1 MMRIGIELSL
11 AGSTLVAALIPWLI
25 NGALLSILLV
35 IGVGRRVHFECLT
48 RVLLSFGLF
57 PYFIFAF
64 VIFALFPS
72 DSYFLGLKVYV
83 PQTVCAVL
91 TCAFPCV
98 YAASVRFAA
107 LDPRLRDLAFLCGP
121 TSHYTRSQVLL
132 PLSADAYVMA
142 IKTAWPIS
150 VLVILLFEWG
160 RGEGGL
166 GALIQ
171 GTISTREYIDIFRLI
186 ALIALVSALPYWAL
200 DRCEKLVRRRLALD
214 SIDLYPSGAQRAK
227 TVEFDRGRGLR
238 PATCYAGS
246 AVAFLIAWQSL
257 FALTSYE
264 PSQSFTPARFVEEL
278 YRVALEGRL
287 GYPNFPRMLAG
298 ALTHSIEL
306 ALLGAVCGTIFAAVS
321 GYIAGRW
328 RVVDAFMAALI
339 HLSQAVPIFIYIPLL
354 LLAFPKWGVALGVV
368 ISVTFFRAYEFIRA
382 ELAAAATS
390 WKELVR
396 LSGSGSIG
404 VTWRKLRAVD
414 ARLGLHATRNAFVL
428 VFPYSILGAVV
439 ADLFLNLNGLGWL
452 VSQYARGD
460 VFVTLVVC
468 LIMLLLATAGELF
481 ARWVQNYVPSLR

>member
-1 MMRIGIELSL
+1 MIQVGNELIL
-11 AGSTLVAALIPWLI
+11 AGSTLLAALIPWLI
-25 NGALLSILLV
+25 NAALLSILLV
-35 IGVGRRVHFECLT
+35 TSVTRRVHFECLS
-48 RVLLSFGLF
+48 RFLLSFGLF

-72 DSYFLGLKVYV
+72 DSYFLGVKLYI

-98 YAASVRFAA
+98 YAASARFAA
-107 LDPRLRDLAFLCGP
+107 LDPRLRDLAILCGP
-121 TSHYTRSQVLL
+121 ASHFTRSRILL
-132 PLSADAYVMA
+132 PVSADAYVMA
-142 IKTAWPIS
+142 IKTAWPIT

-166 GALIQ
+166 GMLIQ
-171 GTISTREYIDIFRLI
+171 GTISTRDYIDIFRLV
-186 ALIALVSALPYWAL
+186 ALIALASAVPYWAL

-214 SIDLYPSGAQRAK
+214 SIDLYPSGAQRPKAAD
-227 TVEFDRGRGLR
+227 FDRGGGPR
-238 PATCYAGS
+238 PATCYAS
-246 AVAFLIAWQSL
+246 SILAFLFVWHYL
-257 FALTSYE
+257 FQLTSYD
-264 PSQSFTPARFVEEL
+264 PSQRFGPARFVEEL
-278 YRVALEGRL
+278 YRVAIEGRL
-287 GYPNFPRMLAG
+287 GYSNFLGMLSG

-306 ALLGAVCGTIFAAVS
+306 ALMGAICGTIFAALS
-321 GYIAGRW
+321 SYIADRW
-328 RVVDAFMAALI
+328 RAVNVFMTGLI

-368 ISVTFFRAYEFIRA
+368 VSVTFFRAYEFIRA

-396 LSGSGSIG
+396 LSGSNSIG

-414 ARLGLHATRNAFVL
+414 VRLALHATRNAFVL

-468 LIMLLLATAGELF
+468 LIMLLLGTAGELF
-481 ARWVQNYVPSLR
+481 ARWMQPSAA